1 MEIPKTQIEEIPKTK
16 EIPKTQIEEIPKTEE
31 MPKTQVAAETKANLQ
46 L

>member
-1 MEIPKTQIEEIPKTK
+1 M